1 MSNKQSITCKST
13 VKKADRS
20 HLENLTL
27 LKIIVDKTLWAYTS
41 FLSVKYIYTYIYIY
55 IYIYIYTRHTPD
67 KDYKYSLRTIPK
79 TIHHTIHS
87 MKPFIN
93 LIRNMNFM
101 LLKCKTWNNQQ
112 ESHQVQYQ
120 NNPTVRNTKES
131 KPSLNKKIIRS
142 ITSCRF

>member
-27 LKIIVDKTLWAYTS
+27 LNIIVDKTL
-41 FLSVKYIYTYIYIY
+41 IYIY
-55 IYIYIYTRHTPD
+55 IYIYIYTLHTPD

-131 KPSLNKKIIRS
+131 KPSSNKKIIRS

>member
-27 LKIIVDKTLWAYTS
+27 LNIIVDKTLWAYTS
-41 FLSVKYIYTYIYIY
+41 SLSMKYIY
-55 IYIYIYTRHTPD
+55 IYIYIYTLHTPD

-131 KPSLNKKIIRS
+131 KPSSNKKIIRS

>member
-1 MSNKQSITCKST
+1 MHLGCKMLG
-13 VKKADRS
+13 VLCPFFVLQGLRGEKNGK
-20 HLENLTL
+20 
-27 LKIIVDKTLWAYTS
+27 VYTRWN
-41 FLSVKYIYTYIYIY
+41 IYIY
-55 IYIYIYTRHTPD
+55 ICIYTLHTPD

-131 KPSLNKKIIRS
+131 KPSSNKKKIRS